1 MDQLTAKRIEDSL
14 DFEASR
20 TEYPSNMPDLPGIP
34 AGRYVDPRLWDLEQE
49 RLWRK
54 SWLCAG
60 RVDELS
66 SQGSYKLFTRV
77 GMSII
82 IVRDKDDAI
91 QAFHNICRHRGTPL
105 VFEKTGRLS
114 RFVCGYHAWCY
125 DLKGKL
131 TNVTQERDFG
141 DLDKAANGL
150 LSVRCE
156 LWGGWIFINC
166 DDNARPLLEEIGPV
180 ADQLSS
186 LGMEKLQIRAK
197 CTYEANCNWKAT
209 QDAFL
214 EAYHVNVV
222 HPQTLAPMIEP
233 NAIAMELF
241 DGGHSRMVMR
251 KKSRFGDGGVIYAPT
266 PPENDISVPQV
277 FRTNYIAY
285 NLFPNLIAPVDSGG
299 FPFMLFWP
307 TSPNHVEIEFY
318 VVGKGEDGEKAE
330 PGNYWQ
336 AMVDSFN
343 AVMAE
348 DLEFVDGMHR
358 SLASGALTRVNV
370 GYQERRIYWLNEEI
384 DRRIGTDTVPPELL
398 VKPLLSH
405 LVAPNMSSCDSLA
418 SEAGSQV
425 SALHPC

>member
-1 MDQLTAKRIEDSL
+1 MDKQTAKRIEDSL

-20 TEYPSNMPDLPGIP
+20 TDYPANMPPLPGIP
-34 AGRYVDPRLWDLEQE
+34 AGRFVDARLWDLEQE

-60 RVDELS
+60 RVEELP

-77 GMSII
+77 GLSII
-82 IVRDKDDAI
+82 IVRDKDDVI
-91 QAFHNICRHRGTPL
+91 HAFHNICRHRGTPL
-105 VFEKTGRLS
+105 VFEAAGRLA

-131 TNVTQERDFG
+131 TKVTQARDFA
-141 DLDKAANGL
+141 DLDKTANGL
-150 LSVRCE
+150 LAVRCE
-156 LWGGWIFINC
+156 IWDGWIFINC
-166 DDNARPLLEEIGPV
+166 DDRARPLLEEIGPV

-186 LGMEKLQIRAK
+186 LGMENLRIRAK
-197 CTYEANCNWKAT
+197 RTYEVACNWKAT

-222 HPQTLAPMIEP
+222 HPKTLAPMIESD
-233 NAIAMELF
+233 AIALELF
-241 DGGHSRMVMR
+241 DGGHSRMTMR
-251 KKSRFGDGGVIYAPT
+251 KKTRFGDGGVIYAAT
-266 PPENDISVPQV
+266 PPQNDIPLPQV

-285 NLFPNLIAPVDSGG
+285 NLFPNLVAPVDSGG

-307 TSPNHVEIEFY
+307 TSPNSVEIEFY
-318 VVGKGEDGEKAE
+318 VIGKGEDGEKAE

-336 AMVDSFN
+336 AMIESFD

-348 DLEFVDGMHR
+348 DLQFVDGMQK
-358 SLASGALTRVNV
+358 SLASGALSQVNV

-384 DRRIGTDTVPPELL
+384 DRRIGTDVIPSELL
-398 VKPLLSH
+398 VRPLLSH
-405 LVAPNMSSCDSLA
+405 LAEPSSTS
-418 SEAGSQV
+418 
-425 SALHPC
+425 H